1 MHLIR
6 LSFGRALRLM
16 RASCLRLQLLN
27 YGLSEPKRQR
37 DWWERPRV
45 NKRNWLKKWRCGL
58 AAGIKKIYDPDTLV
72 TLNGCWPRSFSP
84 RFGLVA
90 IQSLL
95 TRRHW
100 LVRRQKTAEDRRST
114 ASPNVIIQ
122 NVARTHTATHGR
134 PACQPPPHAHA
145 TRAVSIFM
153 T

>member
-16 RASCLRLQLLN
+16 GASCLRLQLLN

-37 DWWERPRV
+37 DWWARPRV
-45 NKRNWLKKWRCGL
+45 NERNLLRKWRCGL

-72 TLNGCWPRSFSP
+72 TLNGYSP
-84 RFGLVA
+84 RRFSSRLGLVA

-100 LVRRQKTAEDRRST
+100 LLRRQRTADQLRAGALSFKM
-114 ASPNVIIQ
+114 SH
-122 NVARTHTATHGR
+122 ARTQPHTAGR
-134 PACQPPPHAHA
+134 PARPPATHARA